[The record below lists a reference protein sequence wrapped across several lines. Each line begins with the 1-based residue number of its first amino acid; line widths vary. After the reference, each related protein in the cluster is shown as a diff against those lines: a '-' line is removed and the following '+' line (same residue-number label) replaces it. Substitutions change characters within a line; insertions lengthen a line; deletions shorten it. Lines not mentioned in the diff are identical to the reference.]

1 MEENGKMEQ
10 IDYRNDEIYKII
22 HPEVSHVYESFMEDS
37 EKKVELDENDFHL
50 IAVRICEEREEDAID
65 FHVYFDDILELKDED
80 DWSEVNGCI
89 QAIIEKYMKEKV
101 ENK

>member
-1 MEENGKMEQ
+1 MEK

-22 HPEVSHVYESFMEDS
+22 YPEVSHVYESFMEES
-37 EKKVELDENDFHL
+37 EKKIELNENDFHL

-65 FHVYFDDILELKDED
+65 FYVYFDDILELKDGDEY
-80 DWSEVNGCI
+80 WSEVNGCI
-89 QAIIEKYMKEKV
+89 QAMIEKYMKEKV